1 MHIPFTS
8 VFTTGLLM
16 VASMT
21 SVVDAQRAPR
31 PGSIDAQRPPRPVRP
46 TTTTSAAPA
55 GPTIS
60 ADEKAALQAHNT
72 GRATK
77 GLAPLQWDVSLVKSA
92 QACADKIASTGNFAH
107 CQSGENLYG
116 QSGGT
121 GNVLVNGV
129 TAWLNEAPLY
139 KGEKI
144 PDGNFAGYGH
154 YTQVMWK
161 STARVGMA
169 QAKGAN
175 GWTYVVAHY
184 DPAGNL

>member
-1 MHIPFTS
+1 MHFSFTS
-8 VFTTGLLM
+8 VFTTGLLL
-16 VASMT
+16 ASSIT
-21 SVVDAQRAPR
+21 SVTAGRVNMSGDQ
-31 PGSIDAQRPPRPVRP
+31 Q
-46 TTTTSAAPA
+46 AAVA
-55 GPTIS
+55 
-60 ADEKAALQAHNT
+60 AHNK

-77 GLAPLQWDVSLVKSA
+77 GLSPLTWDASLSASA
-92 QACADKIASTGNFAH
+92 QTCANKIASSGNFAH

-121 GNVLVNGV
+121 GSVLVNGV

-144 PDGNFAGYGH
+144 PQGNFAGYGH
-154 YTQVMWK
+154 YTQVMWN
-161 STARVGMA
+161 TTTRVGMA

-184 DPAGNL
+184 NPAGNL